1 MATVPNRKQDM
12 INFFA
17 ARVPIWTADPAAVGL
32 TEELCAELTSKL
44 ATAQADLANQT
55 AKKAAA
61 KAATTSSNES
71 AQDLRSFG
79 GKQINTIRAFAENAG
94 GPGVYAKA
102 QIPAPADPSPAPAP
116 GMPYDL
122 EAEIDNNGDVVLTFK
137 SDAASSHTGV
147 FFVVRRKLDSESGF
161 SIVGST
167 GTKSFTD
174 QGIQAGTASAVYNV
188 TAKRGELSS
197 PTSENIYVPFA
208 SGGNNPVSIKS
219 ASPKPATT
227 TKKKDTDAA

>member
-17 ARVPIWTADPAAVGL
+17 TRLPVWTADPAAIGL
-32 TEELCAELTSKL
+32 SIEQI
-44 ATAQADLANQT
+44 TALGIRIDAAQDAADLQSARR
-55 AKKAAA
+55 AES
-61 KAATTSSNES
+61 KAATESSNAE
-71 AQDLRSFG
+71 AQSLRSFG
-79 GKQINTIRAFAENAG
+79 GSLVNTIRAFAEASG
-94 GPGVYAKA
+94 GQSVYSQA

-116 GMPYDL
+116 SMPYDL
-122 EAEIDNNGDVVLTFK
+122 NASIDNNGNVVLSFK
-137 SDAASSHTGV
+137 ADNAQSHTGT
-147 FFVVRRKLDSESGF
+147 FFEVRRQLNGQSGF
-161 SIVGST
+161 TLVGST

-208 SGGNNPVSIKS
+208 SGGNGQLEIKQGG
-219 ASPKPATT
+219 ASTGEK
-227 TKKKDTDAA
+227 AA